1 MKKTVKQILAL
12 LVLVAVVL
20 CAAACGAGGDEAGK
34 ITVVLGLDTPVEY
47 ELDLSDVEITNGLF
61 SVLDYLAENESLTYV
76 ANGTMIDSV
85 GDLKPDASKF
95 EYIYIYTSNSA
106 DFDVSDW
113 AQEMEYKGKKLVS
126 SGVGAA
132 DMTFTDG
139 TVIYIG
145 TIIYG

>member
-1 MKKTVKQILAL
+1 MKKTLKILAL
-12 LVLVAVVL
+12 ILTAALIL
-20 CAAACGAGGDEAGK
+20 CACACTGGGGEGK
-34 ITVVLGLDTPVEY
+34 ITVVVGCDVPVEY
-47 ELDLSDVEITNGLF
+47 ELDLSDVEIENGLF
-61 SVLDYLAENESLTYV
+61 SVLDYLAQTESLAYT
-76 ANGTMIDSV
+76 ATGTMIDSV

-95 EYIYIYTSNSA
+95 EYIYIYTSNPA

-126 SGVGAA
+126 SGVGAG

-145 TIIYG
+145 TIVYG